1 MVNARKIAV
10 SAAALLGALPWGAHA
25 DQPQVKCTM
34 TFNLAG
40 WSAFYSTADGEGEVH
55 CSNGQA
61 AHVKLHARGGGLTA
75 GKSREE
81 GRGEFSAVYHLED
94 ILGSYAA
101 AEAHAGAVN
110 SAQAQVMTK
119 GEVSLALSGKGQGWS
134 LGVNFGKLT
143 IER

>member
-1 MVNARKIAV
+1 MNARKIAV
-10 SAAALLGALPWGAHA
+10 SAAVLLAASPWAARAG
-25 DQPQVKCTM
+25 QPQVKCTM
-34 TFNLAG
+34 TFTLSG
-40 WSAFYSTADGEGEVH
+40 WSIFYSTADGEGEVH
-55 CSNGQA
+55 CSNGQS

-81 GRGEFSAVYHLED
+81 GRGEFSDVYRLED
-94 ILGSYAA
+94 VLGSYAA

-134 LGVNFGKLT
+134 LGINFGRLV

>member
-10 SAAALLGALPWGAHA
+10 SAAVLLAALPWAARAG
-25 DQPQVKCTM
+25 QPQVKCTM
-34 TFNLAG
+34 TFTLSG
-40 WSAFYSTADGEGEVH
+40 WSIFYSTADGEGEVH
-55 CSNGQA
+55 CSNGQS

-81 GRGEFSAVYHLED
+81 GRGEFSDVYRLED
-94 ILGSYAA
+94 VLGSYAA

-134 LGVNFGKLT
+134 LGINFGRLV